1 MKKFFTFKNINKLFI
16 YTLLAFICCLFINSI
31 SSLLSNNFFP
41 ESIDPLSL
49 GIFNQ
54 ISYCII
60 FVLKILFSI
69 FVPIFTVA
77 WYISFC
83 ISFWKYNEKFSL
95 TKKVIVNALIFFC
108 MIFCIILY
116 ALIS

>member
-16 YTLLAFICCLFINSI
+16 YTLLAFICCLFMNSI
-31 SSLLSNNFFP
+31 LSLLSNRFFP
-41 ESIDPLSL
+41 ESIDPLGL
-49 GIFNQ
+49 GIFSQ

-69 FVPIFTVA
+69 FIPIFTIV

-83 ISFWKYNEKFSL
+83 ISFWKHNEKFSF
-95 TKKVIVNALIFFC
+95 TKKVIVNLSIFFC
-108 MIFCIILY
+108 MIFCIILC